1 MIIPHGQVTVKR
13 SLLIFLSFYYLHKL
27 GNLFL
32 YLATKGDEGRGWCGF
47 FCSLHY
53 IIWRLYGVVGGGNCE
68 FDADTRVDIFLLS
81 SAFADSLTRNMRCAA
96 TMFVLAVCFSG
107 RRGRRPLQ

>member
-1 MIIPHGQVTVKR
+1 MV
-13 SLLIFLSFYYLHKL
+13 
-27 GNLFL
+27 
-32 YLATKGDEGRGWCGF
+32 CF
-47 FCSLHY
+47 FVRY
-53 IIWRLYGVVGGGNCE
+53 IILYGVVGGGNCE

-81 SAFADSLTRNMRCAA
+81 SAFFADSLTRNMRCAA